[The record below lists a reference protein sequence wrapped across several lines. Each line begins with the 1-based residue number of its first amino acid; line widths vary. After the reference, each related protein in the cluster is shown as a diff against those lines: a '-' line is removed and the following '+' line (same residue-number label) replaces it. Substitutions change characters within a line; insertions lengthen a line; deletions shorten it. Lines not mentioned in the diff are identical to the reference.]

1 MSWPFDTPLLS
12 PLGVCC
18 VVFVCVLV
26 LVVFRPCCGVL
37 LFGCFLCP
45 SHRPNLSRPLGGG
58 SAESRLWWSP
68 GGVSLSPFPLLGVAW
83 GLREMH
89 TLLSLYICF
98 TLATLL
104 TFASSRPCEFISHGL
119 LGTFHLDVAGFYLSC
134 ALPLD
139 RILIFLIKLTGFYLS

>member
-12 PLGVCC
+12 PLVVCC

-68 GGVSLSPFPLLGVAW
+68 GGVSLSPFPLPW
-83 GLREMH
+83 SGLRSTRDACIVIFVYMFH
-89 TLLSLYICF
+89 SGHLADFLFPIGHVSL
-98 TLATLL
+98 
-104 TFASSRPCEFISHGL
+104 
-119 LGTFHLDVAGFYLSC
+119 
-134 ALPLD
+134 
-139 RILIFLIKLTGFYLS
+139 FLISC